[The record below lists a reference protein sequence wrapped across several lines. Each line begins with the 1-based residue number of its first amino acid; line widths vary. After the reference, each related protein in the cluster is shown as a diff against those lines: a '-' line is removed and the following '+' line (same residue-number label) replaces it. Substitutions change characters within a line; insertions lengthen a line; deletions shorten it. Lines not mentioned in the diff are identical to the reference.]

1 MNNVDMETMERWTI
15 RKARQFNNKG
25 NGGKHEDISNSST
38 STDLYSF
45 FLLENIFLAKGRKP
59 SLSKWKFCVH
69 ADKRAMLREMTSHIR
84 DSR

>member
-1 MNNVDMETMERWTI
+1 MWIWKRWKDGPYEKLGNLTTKEMEV
-15 RKARQFNNKG
+15 
-25 NGGKHEDISNSST
+25 SNSST

-45 FLLENIFLAKGRKP
+45 FLLENTIFLAKGRKP